1 MFCGGRLIYILRSS
15 GEPHQGQP
23 KYQFVSEA
31 YVFDHM
37 DGEIFQLFEDGLVKE
52 EQFTIV

>member
-37 DGEIFQLFEDGLVKE
+37 DGEIFQLFVDGLVDE